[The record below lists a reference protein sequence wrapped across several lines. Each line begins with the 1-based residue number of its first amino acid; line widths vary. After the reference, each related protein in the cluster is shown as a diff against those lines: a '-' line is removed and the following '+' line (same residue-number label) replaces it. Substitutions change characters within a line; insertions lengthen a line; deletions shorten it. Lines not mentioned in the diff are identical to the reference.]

1 MPNASLGENIIV
13 HHLQSRNDNTTTTA
27 IRIHSFLKLTDYTPE
42 GPWAIIVHHCPEL
55 FSKDTGGFLG
65 VTTMF
70 SCCLLM
76 IDKNQLE

>member
-27 IRIHSFLKLTDYTPE
+27 IRIHSFLKLADYTPE

-55 FSKDTGGFLG
+55 FSKDTGHRR
-65 VTTMF
+65 V
-70 SCCLLM
+70 SRRYNHVLLLLV
-76 IDKNQLE
+76 DD